1 VNSGTRYPLFTA
13 VDSLGVGQPITSKPE
28 VGRGPK
34 GVGMIVLF
42 GTGKFMETGD
52 KSPTQTQTFYGVIDR
67 NSNTLSDIVS
77 GRSVMTQQIIKVEQ
91 NFNFTTPSGTTVT
104 LPLRVTTQNAVTGA
118 TGRGWYMDLL
128 SPNTPTFRGEMQV
141 SDSVLRNG
149 RIIFTTLIPDPDPC
163 SAGGTSWLME
173 MEALSGARLEA
184 SPLDNNRDG
193 LFTDQD
199 FVTVT
204 IDGVVVRVAVSGM
217 QSEVGIAQ
225 RPGIL
230 SGDTAE
236 YKYLSGTT
244 ASASGSN
251 IQRAVENPGPN
262 ARGRQSWRQ
271 IK

>member
-1 VNSGTRYPLFTA
+1 
-13 VDSLGVGQPITSKPE
+13 
-28 VGRGPK
+28 
-34 GVGMIVLF
+34 
-42 GTGKFMETGD
+42 
-52 KSPTQTQTFYGVIDR
+52 VIDR
-67 NSNTLSDIVS
+67 NTNALSDIVS

-91 NFNFTTPSGTTVT
+91 NFTFTTPSGATVT
-104 LPLRVTTQNAVTGA
+104 LPLRVTTDNAVTGA
-118 TGRGWYMDLL
+118 TGRGWYMELL
-128 SPNTPTFRGEMQV
+128 SPNTPNFRGEMQV

-230 SGDTAE
+230 SGETAE